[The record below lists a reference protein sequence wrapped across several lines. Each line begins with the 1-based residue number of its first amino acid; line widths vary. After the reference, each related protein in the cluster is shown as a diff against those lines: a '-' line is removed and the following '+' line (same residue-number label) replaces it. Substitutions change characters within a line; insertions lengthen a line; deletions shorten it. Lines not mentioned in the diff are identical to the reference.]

1 MCIISWQRDV
11 AKEKEEEKTVKS
23 DFPELMEIYGRLNR
37 TIHQSTTTKTTFPSV
52 YDYETA
58 TEEQQDY

>member
-11 AKEKEEEKTVKS
+11 AKEEEEKTVKS

-37 TIHQSTTTKTTFPSV
+37 TIHQSTTTRTTFPSV
-52 YDYETA
+52 YEETA
-58 TEEQQDY
+58 TEDY